1 MSYRD
6 GGSLSL
12 GRTSRILGILN
23 VTPDSFSD
31 GGTHLDPE
39 QAVEAAAR
47 MAEEGADLVDVGG
60 ESTRP
65 GAEPVDAAEEARRVV
80 PVVERI
86 KRRTGIRVSVD
97 TTKASVARRA
107 LDAGADLVNDVS
119 ALSDPAMV
127 GVLAETHAPAIVMH
141 RRGTPRTMQD
151 DTRYD
156 DLLDEIRD
164 HLGGVLRKAQEGGI
178 RDDKILVDPGVGF
191 GKSAEGNLEILRRL
205 SELRSLGRPIVIGAS
220 RKAFIGAVLTLPVA
234 DRLEGSLAAAAIALW
249 EGAHVIRVH
258 DVAAS
263 ARVARMVDALRSA

>member
-1 MSYRD
+1 
-6 GGSLSL
+6 LSL